1 MIPLQTSLA
10 TFKAD
15 FSLFMCSLA
24 QYIGTPR
31 KPKPLKILTS
41 QHGPKQAKQPLKLIN
56 LVIFVNFTTELNSL
70 KFARNGT
77 ARPVIR
83 SYLMTIVWGRFN
95 AQKNHSSECT
105 TITSS
110 RLPELNT
117 EGDESKKNTHP
128 FKKQG
133 HAKPNKI
140 LHFHSSGF
148 CKIHVHPKKPHM
160 WRNP

>member
-77 ARPVIR
+77 ARPVIWWQ
-83 SYLMTIVWGRFN
+83 SY
-95 AQKNHSSECT
+95 
-105 TITSS
+105 
-110 RLPELNT
+110 
-117 EGDESKKNTHP
+117 GDGLT
-128 FKKQG
+128 
-133 HAKPNKI
+133 
-140 LHFHSSGF
+140 
-148 CKIHVHPKKPHM
+148 PKKITAPSAQ
-160 WRNP
+160 P